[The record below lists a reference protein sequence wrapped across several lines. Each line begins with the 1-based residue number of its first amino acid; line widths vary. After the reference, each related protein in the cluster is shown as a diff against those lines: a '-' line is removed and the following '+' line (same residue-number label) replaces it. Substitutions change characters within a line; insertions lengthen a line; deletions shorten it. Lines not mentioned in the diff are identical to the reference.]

1 MCRYGYGCFR
11 IQARVAG
18 VPTLASALRA
28 ECRPCRAIMP
38 RWLRCIGLCMAGLL
52 AASICVA
59 ATPEPA
65 KAGTAVSTV
74 APASSAY
81 YVATSQLA
89 NPLQPFAHLPAHAA
103 ISVRTAVVT
112 LPDPVETR
120 LGRAFDIEMTSLI
133 SAFQASGYVLD
144 GFAFSW
150 KPRASDSSGD
160 AASSTAESART
171 MPSVMLFRHD
181 SWRDCVDAPAKPAA
195 CDTMYYALFL
205 VGETPSFGIHP
216 EAFKRAARCALALD
230 DVNRTDHVG
239 LPEALSR
246 YDCDQAEVMRK
257 DAQPTV
263 WKCDLNLNVI
273 GPAFSGAMES
283 MAAALNKVAADVKAM
298 ACTTSTAPDLVPH
311 SRLTIRLLTPSAS
324 VESNQNIDHH
334 AYLLALDSDAF
345 TIDLEYRRLAYSVGE
360 QLSRVRRYLRT
371 RLHSDDQ
378 VILLSEESSFGQG
391 ATASV
396 KKSDATALA
405 KKSGAMECQPKQK
418 GQVPGAAVPV
428 SDEACLNHIVSV
440 QFPPNIAAIRSEHVK
455 IKQDEDQQ
463 RRDLLPGRLL
473 ELDLTGVDKSVD
485 QPPVYQASL
494 SSRSDELMLFQTFDA
509 LNKYVHP
516 KAAIIVATDVRDRL
530 FMLSELRDAFPGALP
545 IVLEQD
551 NLLVHPDYRN
561 TSRGSIT
568 MPSGKSVL
576 CLQESGNLIPCLGTK
591 QARAQAG
598 GGPPK
603 RYFAFATDYA
613 ANIFRA
619 VVCLVHPP
627 SPAGGPDN
635 CAEDD
640 DPPMLVAT
648 LAGFQ
653 YVDDGDPAA
662 TGVPKTQRELL
673 IVSDTRIQLQ
683 HPVYLLMLLV
693 LALLGT
699 VVVWLIYNGRIA
711 ALVLLPINRQAL
723 RWMDLRVP
731 SSASHA
737 ADASHQ
743 SVPGQSHA
751 KMSLT
756 ERSGIMPTVIE
767 LRASLAWL
775 LPWVTF
781 ALAGIVI
788 AVYKIVS
795 MFPPASPR
803 DTDLAHGRDPWATI
817 CLCLAYACF
826 AIFASLRMQVWNAR
840 CRTMAK
846 HVYMES
852 RLRVRLPQRGYVRAL
867 IAMVVLLVALLL
879 CVDEYEPAS
888 VDNVW
893 LSSFSGAFAL
903 GGSGFFLMLFLD
915 GIDRWRSLSLEL
927 GKVVP
932 SVRKAMHSP
941 EWPSPSLLNE
951 RPRSPYN
958 IVMRIDNY
966 HALTRHSMAEWM
978 DLTNNL
984 LTKKS
989 LDPLNSMSMRD
1000 WQAQLVAEMKVAGTA
1015 VRTSGLSSILGAT
1028 VALMLIQVYT
1038 PVYERLQTMAAT
1050 VLLACGVAGI
1060 VYAVLTLEKDFLLG
1074 RMFTNDKDGLTFV
1087 AALSALWPKLLGL
1100 AWILVTVFLP
1110 DAWDWLGGFVKAINS
1125 LH

>member
-1 MCRYGYGCFR
+1 MCHFGYGCFQ

-18 VPTLASALRA
+18 VPTLAPALRA

-38 RWLRCIGLCMAGLL
+38 RWLQCTGLSMAGLL
-52 AASICVA
+52 AASICAA
-59 ATPEPA
+59 ATPGPA

-171 MPSVMLFRHD
+171 LPSVMLFRHD
-181 SWRDCVDAPAKPAA
+181 SWRDCADAPAKLAA

-230 DVNRTDHVG
+230 DGNRTDHG
-239 LPEALSR
+239 DLPEALSR
-246 YDCDQAEVMRK
+246 YDCDQAEAMRK
-257 DAQPTV
+257 DAQPAV
-263 WKCDLNLNVI
+263 WKCDLNLDVI

-283 MAAALNKVAADVKAM
+283 MAAALNKVASDVKAM
-298 ACTTSTAPDLVPH
+298 ACTSSTAPDLVPH
-311 SRLTIRLLTPSAS
+311 RRFTIRLLTPSAS

-345 TIDLEYRRLAYSVGE
+345 TIDLEYQRLAYSVGE

-405 KKSGAMECQPKQK
+405 KKSGSMECQPKQE
-418 GQVPGAAVPV
+418 GQVPGASVPV

-440 QFPPNIAAIRSEHVK
+440 QFSPNIAAIRSEHVK
-455 IKQDEDQQ
+455 IKQGEDQQ

-516 KAAIIVATDVRDRL
+516 KAAIIDATDVRDRL
-530 FMLSELRDAFPGALP
+530 FMLSELRDALPGALP

-561 TSRGSIT
+561 ISRGSIT
-568 MPSGKSVL
+568 MPSGQSVL
-576 CLQESGNLIPCLGTK
+576 CLQESGKLIPCLTAK
-591 QARAQAG
+591 EARAQAG

-619 VVCLVHPP
+619 VVCLVHSP
-627 SPAGGPDN
+627 SPAGGQDN
-635 CAEDD
+635 CTQGE

-653 YVDDGDPAA
+653 YVDEGDRAA
-662 TGVPKTQRELL
+662 TGVPKSQRELL
-673 IVSDTRIQLQ
+673 IVSDTRMQLQ
-683 HPVYLLMLLV
+683 QPVYLLMLLV

-723 RWMDLRVP
+723 HLMDLRVP
-731 SSASHA
+731 SAASHA
-737 ADASHQ
+737 ADASRQ
-743 SVPGQSHA
+743 GAPGQPHA

-756 ERSGIMPTVIE
+756 ERPGIVPVTGP
-767 LRASLAWL
+767 RASLAWL

-788 AVYKIVS
+788 AVYRMVS

-803 DTDLAHGRDPWATI
+803 DTDLAHGRDPWAAI

-840 CRTMAK
+840 CRTMAS

-852 RLRVRLPQRGYVRAL
+852 RLRVRLPKSGYVRAS
-867 IAMVVLLVALLL
+867 IAMGVLLVALLL
-879 CVDEYEPAS
+879 CVDKYEPAS

-903 GGSGFFLMLFLD
+903 GSSGFFLMLFLE
-915 GIDRWRSLSLEL
+915 GIDRWRFLSLEL
-927 GKVVP
+927 GKAVP
-932 SVRKAMHSP
+932 SVRKDMGSP
-941 EWPSPSLLNE
+941 QWPSPSLLNE

-966 HALTRHSMAEWM
+966 RALTRHDMADWM

-984 LTKKS
+984 LTDKP
-989 LDPLNSMSMRD
+989 LDPLNSISMHD

-1015 VRTSGLSSILGAT
+1015 VRTSGLCSVLGAT
-1028 VALMLIQVYT
+1028 VAFMLIQVYT
-1038 PVYERLQTMAAT
+1038 PVYERLQTTAAT
-1050 VLLACGVAGI
+1050 VLLACGFAGI
-1060 VYAVLTLEKDFLLG
+1060 VYAVIVLEKDFLLG
-1074 RMFTNDKDGLTFV
+1074 RMFTNDKDSLTFG

-1100 AWILVTVFLP
+1100 AWILVAVFLP
-1110 DAWDWLGGFVKAINS
+1110 DAWGWLGGFVKAINT